1 MLCHSVS
8 TSSAVVDK
16 SYIAE
21 LFNLPFFELIMRAQ
35 MVHRQHFNAQEVE
48 LCTLLN
54 IKAGACPEDCGYC
67 SQSGHHR
74 TELKKER
81 MWSPER
87 MLAEAKAAKD
97 NGATRVCMGAAWRSP
112 PEKDFPNVVKA
123 IKDIHEMGMETCV
136 TLGMLTETQALAL
149 KEAGLDYYNH
159 NLDTSPEYYDQIVST
174 HSYEDRLQTLA
185 HVRNAGINVC
195 CGGILGMGESR
206 EDRISLLNQ
215 FAQLPKAPES
225 IPINRLTPIPG
236 TPLADAAPVDNFEF
250 IRTIAVTRI
259 LMPTSMI
266 RLSAGRADMSEEMQA
281 WCFMAGANSMWLG
294 EKLLTVANSSK
305 DKDMVLFAKLG
316 MQAKNKNTKSEVT
329 C

>member
-1 MLCHSVS
+1 MSYHSATAAPQS
-8 TSSAVVDK
+8 IDK
-16 SYIAE
+16 TAIAE
-21 LFNLPFFELIMRAQ
+21 LFNLPFFDLIMRAQ
-35 MVHRQHFNAQEVE
+35 MVHRVHFNAQEVE

-74 TELKKER
+74 TDLKKEK

-87 MLAEAKAAKD
+87 MLVEAKVAKE

-136 TLGMLTETQALAL
+136 TLGMLTEAQALAL

-159 NLDTSPEYYDQIVST
+159 NLDTSPEYYEQIVTT

-195 CGGILGMGESR
+195 CGGILGMGETR
-206 EDRISLLNQ
+206 EDRISLLHQ
-215 FAQLPKAPES
+215 FAHLPKPPES

-236 TPLADAAPVDNFEF
+236 TPLADATPVDNFEF

-266 RLSAGRADMSEEMQA
+266 RLSAGRAEMSDEMQA

-294 EKLLTVANSSK
+294 EKLLTVANTSK
-305 DKDMVLFAKLG
+305 EKDAALFAKLG
-316 MQAKNKNTKSEVT
+316 MVAKNPSVQTACSM
-329 C
+329 